1 MPIFSRFNPIKNN
14 YLKKLEYYTIYVIL
28 PCFFTKSSMRII
40 IAGAGEVGT
49 HLAKML
55 SNENHEILLIDTE
68 EDRLRPIDSSLD
80 VLTYHG
86 SATSVSLLQS
96 VLSKKTDL
104 FIAVTHAESTNI
116 TSSILAKRLGA
127 LKTIARIDN
136 LEYLEHST
144 EDFFKSLGIDS
155 LIYPELIAAR
165 EVLGLL
171 HETGT
176 TEFMEF
182 SGGTLAMYVQ
192 KLDEKAPII
201 NKTLEEIAI
210 TFKTDKY
217 RAVAIKRNDKTII
230 PRGHERFMLGD
241 LVYVISTHE
250 GIDEMMK
257 TSGKENF
264 EAKSIMILGGSRIG
278 KHVALYM
285 QKTSEVKL
293 IDSNIERCEALAE
306 ILEQTLIINGD
317 CRNVDLLEQEGLKQM
332 DAFVAVTGNSET
344 NILSCLLA
352 KKMGVKRT
360 IAEVENMEYINLAE
374 NTGIDT
380 IINKKIS
387 AASRIFRHTTNPNV
401 TQVKYLT
408 GADAEIL
415 EFNVPA
421 NSKITKGTLRSM
433 DFPDDAI
440 VGGGTHD
447 GVPFIA
453 TGDTIIKA
461 NDKVVVFTLPSAYD
475 KISKFFT

>member
-1 MPIFSRFNPIKNN
+1 
-14 YLKKLEYYTIYVIL
+14 
-28 PCFFTKSSMRII
+28 MRII

-55 SNENHEILLIDTE
+55 SNENHEIILIDSEGT
-68 EDRLRPIDSSLD
+68 RLKPIDSSLE
-80 VLTYHG
+80 VLTVEG
-86 SATSVSLLQS
+86 SATSVKILQDSLR
-96 VLSKKTDL
+96 KKTDL
-104 FIAVTHAESTNI
+104 FIAVTHSEDTNI
-116 TSSILAKRLGA
+116 TSSILAKRFGA

-136 LEYLEHST
+136 LDYLEPPT
-144 EDFFKSLGIDS
+144 LEFFKSIGIDS

-171 HETGT
+171 HETGSS
-176 TEFMEF
+176 EFMEF
-182 SGGTLAMYVQ
+182 SGGKLAMYVQ

-201 NKTLEEIAI
+201 NKSLQEISI
-210 TFKTDKY
+210 SNRNDKY
-217 RAVAIKRNDKTII
+217 RAVAIKRNAVTII
-230 PRGHERFMLGD
+230 PRGNEHFQLGD
-241 LVYVISTHE
+241 MVFVISTHA

-278 KHVALYM
+278 KHVALYL
-285 QKTSEVKL
+285 QKTCEIKL
-293 IDSNIERCEALAE
+293 IDSNIEKCKDLAD
-306 ILEQTLIINGD
+306 ILDNTLIINGD
-317 CRNVDLLEQEGLKQM
+317 GRNVDLLEQEGITKM

-352 KKMGVKRT
+352 KRMGVKKT
-360 IAEVENMEYINLAE
+360 IAEVENMEFINLAE

-401 TQVKYLT
+401 TQVKYMT
-408 GADAEIL
+408 GTDAEVI

-433 DFPDDAI
+433 NFPKDAI
-440 VGGGTHD
+440 VGGGTRD
-447 GVPFIA
+447 GEPFIA

-461 NDKVVVFTLPSAYD
+461 NDKVVVFTLPSAYETL
-475 KISKFFT
+475 SKYFT

>member
-1 MPIFSRFNPIKNN
+1 MSYF
-14 YLKKLEYYTIYVIL
+14 V
-28 PCFFTKSSMRII
+28 CFFPKYFLMRII

-55 SNENHEILLIDTE
+55 SNENHEIILIDTE
-68 EDRLRPIDSSLD
+68 EAYLKPIDSSLD
-80 VLTYHG
+80 LLTYEG
-86 SATSVSLLQS
+86 SATSVKLLQDI
-96 VLSKKTDL
+96 LRKKTDL
-104 FIAVTHAESTNI
+104 FIAVTHSEDTNI
-116 TSSILAKRLGA
+116 TASILAKRFGA
-127 LKTIARIDN
+127 IKTIARIDN
-136 LEYLEHST
+136 LDYLEHST
-144 EDFFKSLGIDS
+144 VDFFKSIGIDS

-182 SGGTLAMYVQ
+182 SGGKLAMYVQ
-192 KLDEKAPII
+192 RLDENAPIL
-201 NKTLEEIAI
+201 NKSLREIAI
-210 TFKTDKY
+210 TNRTEKY
-217 RAVAIKRNDKTII
+217 RAVAIKRNDITII
-230 PRGHERFMLGD
+230 PRGNEQFQLGD
-241 LVYVISTHE
+241 MVFVISTRE

-257 TSGKENF
+257 SSGKKNF

-285 QKTSEVKL
+285 QKSTEVKL
-293 IDSNIERCEALAE
+293 IELDIKRCEELAE
-306 ILEQTLIINGD
+306 ILDNTLIINGD
-317 CRNVDLLEQEGLKQM
+317 GRNLDLLEQEGITQI

-401 TQVKYLT
+401 TQVKYMT
-408 GADAEIL
+408 GTDAEVL
-415 EFNVPA
+415 EFLVPA
-421 NSKITKGTLRSM
+421 RAKITRGTLRSL
-433 DFPDDAI
+433 DFPKDAI
-440 VGGGTHD
+440 VGGGTSD
-447 GVPFIA
+447 GEPFIA

-461 NDKVVVFTLPSAYD
+461 GDKVVVFTLPSAFE
-475 KISKFFT
+475 KVSKYFT

>member
-1 MPIFSRFNPIKNN
+1 
-14 YLKKLEYYTIYVIL
+14 
-28 PCFFTKSSMRII
+28 MRII

-55 SNENHEILLIDTE
+55 SNENHEIILIDPE
-68 EDRLRPIDSSLD
+68 VGRLRPIDSTLD
-80 VLTYHG
+80 VLTHEG
-86 SATSVSLLQS
+86 SATSVKILQDSLM
-96 VLSKKTDL
+96 KKTDL
-104 FIAVTHAESTNI
+104 FIAVTHSEDTNI
-116 TSSILAKRLGA
+116 TSSILAKRFGA
-127 LKTIARIDN
+127 IKTIARIDN
-136 LEYLEHST
+136 IDYLENST
-144 EDFFKSLGIDS
+144 LEFFKSIGIDS

-176 TEFMEF
+176 TDFMEF
-182 SGGTLAMYVQ
+182 CNGKLAMYVQ

-201 NKTLEEIAI
+201 NKSLQEISESHR
-210 TFKTDKY
+210 TDKY
-217 RAVAIKRNDKTII
+217 RAVAIKRDGKTII
-230 PRGHERFMLGD
+230 PRGNEQFQTNDM
-241 LVYVISTHE
+241 VYVISTHE

-278 KHVALYM
+278 KHIALYM
-285 QKTSEVKL
+285 QKKCEVKL
-293 IDSNIERCEALAE
+293 IDSNIRRCEEFAE
-306 ILEQTLIINGD
+306 ILDNTLIINGD
-317 CRNVDLLEQEGLKQM
+317 GRNVDLLEEEGITQM

-352 KKMGVKRT
+352 KKMGVKKT

-401 TQVKYLT
+401 THVKYMT
-408 GADAEIL
+408 GTDAEVL
-415 EFNVPA
+415 EFTVPD
-421 NSKITKGTLRSM
+421 NSKITKGTLRSIE
-433 DFPDDAI
+433 FPKDAI
-440 VGGGTHD
+440 VGGGTRD

-461 NDKVVVFTLPSAYD
+461 NDKVVVFTLPSAYE
-475 KISKFFT
+475 KLSKYFT

>member
-1 MPIFSRFNPIKNN
+1 
-14 YLKKLEYYTIYVIL
+14 
-28 PCFFTKSSMRII
+28 MRII

-55 SNENHEILLIDTE
+55 SNENHEILLIDSE
-68 EDRLRPIDSSLD
+68 EHRLKPIDSSLD

-86 SATSVSLLQS
+86 SATSVQLLQNS
-96 VLSKKTDL
+96 LRKKTDL
-104 FIAVTHAESTNI
+104 FIAVTHSEDTNI
-116 TSSILAKRLGA
+116 TSAILAKRLGA
-127 LKTIARIDN
+127 LKTMARIDN
-136 LEYLEHST
+136 LEYLEPAT
-144 EDFFKSLGIDS
+144 EEFFKSLGIDS

-182 SGGTLAMYVQ
+182 SGGKLAMYVQ
-192 KLDEKAPII
+192 KLDEKAPIL
-201 NKTLEEIAI
+201 NKSLEEISI
-210 TFKTDKY
+210 KFKTDQY
-217 RAVAIKRNDKTII
+217 RAVAIKRNDKMII
-230 PRGHERFMLGD
+230 PAGDEHFQLGD
-241 LVYVISTHE
+241 LVFVISTHE
-250 GIDEMMK
+250 GINEMMK

-264 EAKSIMILGGSRIG
+264 EAKSIMIVGGSRIG

-285 QKTSEVKL
+285 QKSCEVKL
-293 IDSNIERCEALAE
+293 IDSSLERCEALAE
-306 ILEQTLIINGD
+306 ILENTLIINGD
-317 CRNVDLLEQEGLKQM
+317 CRNVDLLTNEGLTKM

-344 NILSCLLA
+344 NILSCLIA

-408 GADAEIL
+408 GADAEVL
-415 EFNVPA
+415 EFNVPPGA
-421 NSKITKGTLRSM
+421 RITKGTLRSM
-433 DFPDDAI
+433 DFPEDAI
-440 VGGGTHD
+440 VGGGTRD

-461 NDKVVVFTLPSAYD
+461 NDKVVVFTLPTAYE
-475 KISKFFT
+475 KLSKFFI

>member
-1 MPIFSRFNPIKNN
+1 
-14 YLKKLEYYTIYVIL
+14 
-28 PCFFTKSSMRII
+28 MRII

-55 SNENHEILLIDTE
+55 SNENHEIILIDTE
-68 EDRLRPIDSSLD
+68 ETTLKPVDSSLD

-86 SATSVSLLQS
+86 SATSVKMLQDI
-96 VLSKKTDL
+96 LHKKTDL
-104 FIAVTHAESTNI
+104 FIAVTHWEDTNI
-116 TSSILAKRLGA
+116 TASILAKRYGA
-127 LKTIARIDN
+127 IKTIARIDN
-136 LEYLEHST
+136 LEYLGFST
-144 EDFFKSLGIDS
+144 LDFFKSLGIDS

-182 SGGTLAMYVQ
+182 SGGKLAMYVQ
-192 KLDEKAPII
+192 KLDEKAPIL

-210 TFKTDKY
+210 SYKTEQY
-217 RAVAIKRNDKTII
+217 RAVAIKRNEKTII
-230 PRGHERFMLGD
+230 PRGNEMFQLGD
-241 LVYVISTHE
+241 LVFVISTHA
-250 GIDEMMK
+250 GIDEMMA

-285 QKTSEVKL
+285 QKACEVKL
-293 IDSNIERCEALAE
+293 IDSDAERCEDLAE
-306 ILEQTLIINGD
+306 ILDNTLIICGD
-317 CRNVDLLEQEGLKQM
+317 CRDVEMLEREGISKM

-352 KKMGVKRT
+352 KKLGVKKT
-360 IAEVENMEYINLAE
+360 VAEVENMEYINLAE
-374 NTGIDT
+374 NSGIDT

-401 TQVKYLT
+401 TQVKYMT
-408 GADAEIL
+408 GTEAEVL

-421 NSKITKGTLRSM
+421 NAKITKGTLRSL
-433 DFPDDAI
+433 DFPKDAI
-440 VGGGTHD
+440 VGGGTRD
-447 GVPFIA
+447 SVPFIA
-453 TGDTIIKA
+453 TGDTMINA
-461 NDKVVVFTLPSAYD
+461 NDKVVVFTLPSAYE
-475 KISKFFT
+475 KLSKFFT